1 MMILGNSSSLK
12 QFKTIHKTKHK
23 KMKQLYLL
31 SCLLGVFLL
40 LTFQSQAQKTNF
52 TVNDAINVKS
62 IGNLTL
68 SEDGKYLAGIVADG
82 RSRFGVD
89 HFRFQD
95 PSYINV
101 FPGDFIIIDT
111 NSGMEIYPYRE
122 QARLTSFAW
131 APNSKELAFLEQKG
145 EKLHLMIYDVNRKR
159 TREVKIGG
167 NPILSNSNL
176 TWTPDGKALLVHSR
190 ASDWMGIAMT
200 LYEEATKGPV
210 VVYDGNKPFLKWD
223 EIRNTNSLTK
233 VIRVDLATGMPQELL
248 GESNYSGVYISD
260 DNQYLIFNETFPTKT
275 AYVRNEGAEFQ
286 VAYKQ
291 LSKPDSVF
299 TIYKKNKNRRNY
311 SWSESKAK
319 FAWVDS
325 GFVYVQTLGQN
336 DAKNLTKGKAYSD
349 EEKKK
354 EVKFSITSWSPKES
368 KLLLSS
374 DKGYWLID
382 TQGEGLEMVY
392 EFPEDKEKAPSLSL
406 ANWSEDERYL
416 YFSYSEKD
424 IWRRGFVRYDLQDQ
438 KMEDVI
444 IDHRLYSGV
453 QKAKKSDKIVLNL
466 SDGDM
471 PGDLV
476 VADWSFDELKP
487 ITNLNPWLEDKKLT
501 RSELITYR
509 NVDGKELKGILYY
522 PVDYEEGKKY
532 PLVCEVYET
541 FFANGYNR
549 NMNLFANQGY
559 FALRPSVDLEMGY
572 PGEAWVKGITA
583 AINKLVDEGKVD
595 NDKVGVQG
603 GSYGGYATSLLIT
616 QTDRFAAAINI
627 SGKVNI
633 MSFLGDSPKIGTRN
647 YTAAEYGQDR
657 IGGTLWDEPLKYF
670 ATTAVLYADRIKTP
684 HMIMTGEGD
693 WNVPGTNSRELYYA
707 MRRLGKDVVWVNYL
721 NGGHGA
727 GAASDESD
735 FHDHWNRVFEFYE
748 KHFNKKD
755 KEKEKADKEEE
766 K

>member
-1 MMILGNSSSLK
+1 MKKHYLSIVCMLISVCLAHFSL
-12 QFKTIHKTKHK
+12 
-23 KMKQLYLL
+23 
-31 SCLLGVFLL
+31 
-40 LTFQSQAQKTNF
+40 AQKTNF
-52 TVNDAINVKS
+52 TVEDAINVRS
-62 IGNLTL
+62 FGSTTL
-68 SEDGKYLAGIVADG
+68 SDDGKLLAGVITDG

-101 FPGDFIIIDT
+101 FPGQFVIIDT
-111 NSGMEIYPYRE
+111 EYGAMTFPYDNPSRI
-122 QARLTSFAW
+122 TSFAW
-131 APNSKELAFLEQKG
+131 SPNSRELAFLEQKG
-145 EKLHLMIYDVNRKR
+145 EKLHLMVYDINRKR
-159 TREVKIGG
+159 VREIKIAG
-167 NPILSNSNL
+167 NPLLANSNL
-176 TWTPDGKALLVHSR
+176 TWTADGQAILLHAR
-190 ASDWMGIAMT
+190 ARDWMGIAME
-200 LYEEATKGPV
+200 LYNAATQGPV
-210 VVYDGNKPFLKWD
+210 VVYDGSKPFLNWD
-223 EIRNTNSLTK
+223 EIRNTNALT
-233 VIRVDLATGMPQELL
+233 RVLRVELFKGASTELL
-248 GESNYSGVYISD
+248 PEGNYGGVYLSE
-260 DNQYLIFNETFPTKT
+260 DNQYLIFNETFPLKT
-275 AYVRNEGAEFQ
+275 SYVRNEGTEYQ
-286 VAYKQ
+286 VSYKK
-291 LSKPDSVF
+291 LSKPDS
-299 TIYKKNKNRRNY
+299 TQILYKRNKQRRNY
-311 SWSESKAK
+311 NWSDSKAK

-325 GFVYVQTLGQN
+325 GYVFIQSLGDTLVH
-336 DAKNLTKGKAYSD
+336 NLTKGKAYSD

-354 EVKFSITSWSPKES
+354 EVRFSITSWSPSENQ
-368 KLLLSS
+368 LLLSS
-374 DKGYWLID
+374 DKGYWLVD
-382 TQGEGLEMVY
+382 SKGESLEMVY
-392 EFPEDKEKAPSLSL
+392 EFPKDKDKAPNLSL
-406 ANWSEDERYL
+406 AHWSSDDQTL

-424 IWRRGFVRYDLQDQ
+424 CWRRGFVRFDLNTREMQD
-438 KMEDVI
+438 I
-444 IDHRLYSGV
+444 IVDERLYTGIE
-453 QKAKKSDKIVLNL
+453 KAKNSDTIVLNL

-471 PGDLV
+471 PSDLV
-476 VADWSFDELKP
+476 ATDWSFATMQPL
-487 ITNLNPWLEDKKLT
+487 TNLNPWLSEKKMT

-509 NVDGKELKGILYY
+509 NVDGKELQGILYY

-633 MSFLGDSPKIGTRN
+633 ISFLGDSPKIGTRN

-657 IGGTLWDEPLKYF
+657 IGGTLWDEPLKYL

-684 HMIMTGEGD
+684 HLILTGEGD
-693 WNVPGTNSRELYYA
+693 WNVPGTNSRELFYA
-707 MRRLGKDVVWVNYL
+707 MRRLGKDVTWVNYL

-735 FHDHWNRVFEFYE
+735 FFDHWNRVFEFYE
-748 KHFNKKD
+748 KHFNKKKD
-755 KEKEKADKEEE
+755 ID
-766 K
+766 